1 MDIAIPIPKEC
12 KSLVELCVVKNGIL
26 IVKDMDLP
34 LSETCIVW
42 IKNIKYLVYRAIFD
56 VTTMP
61 RISF

>member
-34 LSETCIVW
+34 LSETCVVW
-42 IKNIKYLVYRAIFD
+42 INNIKYLVYRAILD
-56 VTTMP
+56 VTIMP
-61 RISF
+61 RIL